1 MPTFNDNNAQG
12 WRSWQPEN
20 LLGDIAEPPL
30 PTLDNSQSDA
40 QLKAE
45 LARLRKQAEQ
55 QGFAQGQQ
63 QGQEEGRKQGY
74 EVGLKE
80 GRDAGFAQG
89 VEQARVEQQALL
101 RQAGEWVSNLKLSL
115 ENLDS
120 LIPGRLVQLSLTA
133 VQQLYGSIRVADN
146 HALVTQIRTLMKQD
160 PLLNGCTSA
169 RKSFRR
175 LNRRW
180 ARRSRRWAGRFI
192 VTRSWQPA
200 VVGLFHRMLK
210 WMPAWKHAGRHSVS
224 WRERNSRNEP
234 AVKNMVIN
242 A

>member
-30 PTLDNSQSDA
+30 PTLDNTQSDA

-80 GRDAGFAQG
+80 GREAGFAQG

-160 PLLNGCTSA
+160 PLLNGTFQLYVSPEE
-169 RKSFRR
+169 F
-175 LNRRW
+175 
-180 ARRSRRWAGRFI
+180 
-192 VTRSWQPA
+192 PA
-200 VVGLFHRMLK
+200 VEQALGETLTAMGWTLHRDAQL
-210 WMPAWKHAGRHSVS
+210 AAGGCRVVS
-224 WRERNSRNEP
+224 PDVEVDASMETRWQALCQLAREELSQ
-234 AVKNMVIN
+234 
-242 A
+242 